1 MGIAVYC
8 VNVTKKSVEKRV
20 SILTNRGLSIA
31 KNKIKNSNP
40 LNIYIIEPHENR
52 VKNRLYSS
60 RTKTVEDLKLKQIA
74 LNNLNIIKHQIPFK
88 YLVYIIN
95 FFCVSRI

>member
-1 MGIAVYC
+1 M
-8 VNVTKKSVEKRV
+8 KS
-20 SILTNRGLSIA
+20 L
-31 KNKIKNSNP
+31 
-40 LNIYIIEPHENR
+40 

-88 YLVYIIN
+88 FLVHIIY
-95 FFCVSRI
+95 FFCVSGI